1 MRGILSTRVG
11 SAESGVQ
18 GPLTS
23 RDKALIRTLKSGPLQ
38 EDEAITAELDAMLEM
53 DAKAEIE
60 ALYDQ
65 VGIDGFSEALAHDM
79 VLMGEEAMNA

>member
-1 MRGILSTRVG
+1 MNMTRAQQT
-11 SAESGVQ
+11 SVQ

-38 EDEAITAELDAMLEM
+38 EDEAVIAELDAMLEM

-65 VGIDGFSEALAHDM
+65 VGIDSFSEALAHDM
-79 VLMGEEAMNA
+79 VQLAEEPMDM